1 LKQAEKRNDSYG
13 DFSRASK
20 PRFYL
25 YGIKDIKIELVS
37 IFNIGHDMT
46 KDIKAVVCFFL
57 RFSTGYFTMLL
68 VKMRT
73 EKKDVVNMDTR
84 RRFVPTSNTIM
95 KMVEISNSLVVPMSR
110 RR

>member
-20 PRFYL
+20 QRFYL

-46 KDIKAVVCFFL
+46 KDIKAVVCFF
-57 RFSTGYFTMLL
+57 
-68 VKMRT
+68 
-73 EKKDVVNMDTR
+73 
-84 RRFVPTSNTIM
+84 
-95 KMVEISNSLVVPMSR
+95 
-110 RR
+110 